1 MWLAETLSYEFAD
14 PRLLNQALTHRSC
27 PGENNERLEFLGDAV
42 LDLVVSDLVFHARQM
57 SAEGELSRQRA
68 ALVNKSS
75 LAELASELGLG
86 DFLVLGEGERKTG
99 GHRRESIL
107 ADALEALFGAVYLDA
122 GFAAAT
128 EVIQRAF
135 GARMTNLPADE
146 ELRDPKTRL
155 QEWLQARAFDLP
167 EYELVKT
174 SGKAHR
180 QLFEVRCSI
189 RGGELSTSGHGTSRR
204 NAEQESAEKM
214 LSLLHADDA
223 G

>member
-42 LDLVVSDLVFHARQM
+42 LDLVVSDLIFHARQM

-214 LSLLHADDA
+214 LSLLHAGDA

>member
-27 PGENNERLEFLGDAV
+27 PGDNNERLEFLGDAV
-42 LDLVVSDLVFHARQM
+42 LDLVVSDLVFHARQT

-135 GARMTNLPADE
+135 GTRMTNLPADV

-155 QEWLQARAFDLP
+155 QECLQARALDLP

-189 RGGELSTSGHGTSRR
+189 RGGEPSTSGHGTSRR

>member
-27 PGENNERLEFLGDAV
+27 PGDNNERLEFLGDAV
-42 LDLVVSDLVFHARQM
+42 LDLVVSDLVFHARQT

>member
-1 MWLAETLSYEFAD
+1 MWLAETLSYKFNDA
-14 PRLLNQALTHRSC
+14 RLLQQALTHRSC
-27 PGENNERLEFLGDAV
+27 HGDNNERLEFLGDAV
-42 LDLVVSDLVFHARQM
+42 LDLVVSDLLFNKRTAA
-57 SAEGELSRQRA
+57 AEGDLSRLRA
-68 ALVNKSS
+68 SLVNKSS

-86 DFLVLGEGERKTG
+86 EFLILGEGERKTG

-107 ADALEALFGAVYLDA
+107 ADALEALFGAVYVDA

-128 EVIQRAF
+128 AVIRHAF
-135 GARMTNLPADE
+135 GARLTTLPVDD

-155 QEWLQARAFDLP
+155 QEWLQGKASGLP
-167 EYELVKT
+167 DYELIRT

-189 RGGELSTSGHGTSRR
+189 QDGRLQSTGCGSSRR

-214 LSLLHADDA
+214 LAALDADDA
-223 G
+223 S

>member
-42 LDLVVSDLVFHARQM
+42 LDLVVSDLIFHARQM

>member
-27 PGENNERLEFLGDAV
+27 PGDNNERLEFLGDAV
-42 LDLVVSDLVFHARQM
+42 LDLVVSDLVFHARQT

-214 LSLLHADDA
+214 LSLLHAGDA

>member
-42 LDLVVSDLVFHARQM
+42 LDLVVSDLIFHARQM

-135 GARMTNLPADE
+135 GTRMTNLPADV

-155 QEWLQARAFDLP
+155 QEWLQARALDLP

-189 RGGELSTSGHGTSRR
+189 RGGEPSTSGHGTSRR